1 MTTIVLGPRPP
12 EIEAFLERRRLL
24 GQDSHDEVWEGRYVV
39 SPSAHSNHGVVQAAI
54 AIALG
59 PRARPLG
66 LVPTVGFNLGEPKNF
81 RVPDGGLHR
90 GVPGV
95 LYVDTA
101 VLVVEVLSPEDQTFA
116 KLDFYTDRGVR
127 ELLVVDWQTQTVRC
141 FALQDGQVER
151 DCSEVLDLAMSVLE
165 AEIDWPPTGE

>member
-24 GQDSHDEVWEGRYVV
+24 GQDSHDEVWEGSYVV
-39 SPSAHSNHGVVQAAI
+39 SPFAHSNHGVLQAEI
-54 AIALG
+54 AAALRTRG
-59 PRARPLG
+59 KPLG

-90 GVPGV
+90 GAPGV
-95 LYVDTA
+95 LYVATA
-101 VLVVEVLSPEDQTFA
+101 ELVVEVLSPDDQSFA
-116 KLDFYTDRGVR
+116 KLDFYTARGVR
-127 ELLVVDWQTQTVRC
+127 ELLVADWQTQTVRC
-141 FALQDGQVER
+141 FALQDGQQER
-151 DCSEVLDLAMSVLE
+151 DRSEVLDIAMSVLE